1 MIPYDTFY
9 YRAEISTICVKKIQ
23 HFCLQKKNKNTCHG
37 FQQLCKSPIKLFGT
51 VDQNE
56 KLVTWINV
64 SFSFFSSLDTIFF
77 KKNFIHCTTHCDT
90 KNHHFIQ
97 VPTVDRIFVCW
108 GPKLCKRTTSLV
120 KGYNVMRLANKF
132 RLVGISVSYN
142 ITHNFSLKSSLKG
155 FWFYSSW

>member
-1 MIPYDTFY
+1 MVYGKIRFIIGRKLARYVSRKFS
-9 YRAEISTICVKKIQ
+9 IFVCKK
-23 HFCLQKKNKNTCHG
+23 KKNKNTCHG

-64 SFSFFSSLDTIFF
+64 SFSFFSSLDTIFL
-77 KKNFIHCTTHCDT
+77 KKIHTLYNPLCFGMILQ
-90 KNHHFIQ
+90 NYHFIQ

-132 RLVGISVSYN
+132 RLVGN
-142 ITHNFSLKSSLKG
+142 TMPKG
-155 FWFYSSW
+155 RIQIYF

>member
-1 MIPYDTFY
+1 MVYG
-9 YRAEISTICVKKIQ
+9 KIR
-23 HFCLQKKNKNTCHG
+23 FIIGRKLARYVSRKFSIFVCKKKNKNTCHG

-56 KLVTWINV
+56 KLV

-77 KKNFIHCTTHCDT
+77 KKKFIHCTTHCDT

-108 GPKLCKRTTSLV
+108 GPKLCKLDNLFSQ
-120 KGYNVMRLANKF
+120 RL
-132 RLVGISVSYN
+132 
-142 ITHNFSLKSSLKG
+142 
-155 FWFYSSW
+155 